1 MNVPKKQTWETA
13 SEQKRMKIASQ
24 QSPVCAPETNYQC
37 TPTPIHSYTHTA
49 KTESSSAAA
58 CHWKMLQKRKCAP
71 RPFVGRLWSVSWRAR
86 CSVGARVACRSK
98 KSAKESQ
105 ERKRREI
112 FHLPRTVARCRWVM
126 FVRLESGF
134 SRANFLV
141 FVTKTLFV
149 YLIEDKLYTDSTIII
164 HTDKNVYN
172 FSEDISKMKKKKG
185 GDLF

>member
-1 MNVPKKQTWETA
+1 
-13 SEQKRMKIASQ
+13 
-24 QSPVCAPETNYQC
+24 
-37 TPTPIHSYTHTA
+37 
-49 KTESSSAAA
+49 
-58 CHWKMLQKRKCAP
+58 
-71 RPFVGRLWSVSWRAR
+71 
-86 CSVGARVACRSK
+86 
-98 KSAKESQ
+98 
-105 ERKRREI
+105 
-112 FHLPRTVARCRWVM
+112 M